1 VIKTEGNF
9 RMTAT
14 TMAGLE
20 PILFRELVAL
30 GAGNPEQHIRAV
42 SFSGDLGFMYKANLC
57 LRTALRVIVPIKEA
71 TVPNESAFYSQIY
84 RMHWEDL
91 IQPGQT
97 IAVRSVANS
106 EEFTHTLYLS
116 QKTKDAICDRLRHK
130 FDWRPNVDTK
140 DPDHT
145 INIHIHGNDLSV
157 GINSSGKSLHKRGYR
172 VDKGLAPINE
182 VLAAGIVQI
191 TNWDKRSTFFDPM
204 TGSGTIAIEA
214 ALYAMNIPPG
224 ILREDFG
231 FMNWP
236 GYDAELYST
245 IFDACLNKIE
255 EEPGEILASD
265 LSPNMVRKAKKNIA
279 TAKMKDAIKCVTKDF
294 FETEKPAERG
304 VLVIN
309 PPYGERM
316 DHEETE
322 VFYKEIGDHL
332 KSAYSGWDC
341 FMITSELQAL
351 KSVGLRSS
359 QRSILFNGSLECRL
373 VKYEM
378 YRGSQK
384 EKS

>member
-1 VIKTEGNF
+1 
-9 RMTAT
+9 MTAT

-30 GAGNPEQHIRAV
+30 GAGQPEQHIRAV
-42 SFSGDLGFMYKANLC
+42 SFTGDLGFMYKANLC

-71 TVPNESAFYSQIY
+71 TVPNESALYSQIY
-84 RMHWEDL
+84 RLHWEEL
-91 IQPGQT
+91 IKPGQT

-106 EEFTHTLYLS
+106 DEFNHTLYVS
-116 QKTKDAICDRLRHK
+116 HKVKDAICDRLRHK

-145 INIHIHGNDLSV
+145 INIHIHQNNLSV

-172 VDKGLAPINE
+172 VDKGLAPMNE

-191 TNWDKRSTFFDPM
+191 TGWDKRSAFLDPM

-236 GYDAELYST
+236 DFDEELYTT
-245 IFDACLNKIE
+245 IYDACLNHIDDE
-255 EEPGEILASD
+255 APIILASD

-279 TAKMKDAIKCVTKDF
+279 TAKMNDAIKCVTKDF

-304 VLVIN
+304 VMVIN

-316 DHEETE
+316 DHEETD
-322 VFYKEIGDHL
+322 VFYKEIGDYL
-332 KSAYSGWDC
+332 KSDYSGWDC
-341 FMITSELQAL
+341 FMISSELSAL

-359 QRSILFNGSLECRL
+359 QRTILFNGSLECRL

-378 YRGSQK
+378 YQGSLK

>member
-1 VIKTEGNF
+1 
-9 RMTAT
+9 
-14 TMAGLE
+14 L
-20 PILFRELVAL
+20 
-30 GAGNPEQHIRAV
+30 
-42 SFSGDLGFMYKANLC
+42 
-57 LRTALRVIVPIKEA
+57 
-71 TVPNESAFYSQIY
+71 
-84 RMHWEDL
+84 HWEEL
-91 IQPGQT
+91 IKPGQT

-106 EEFTHTLYLS
+106 DEFNHTLYVS
-116 QKTKDAICDRLRHK
+116 QKVKDAICDRLRHK

-140 DPDHT
+140 EPDHT
-145 INIHIHGNDLSV
+145 INIHIHQNNLSV

-172 VDKGLAPINE
+172 VDKGLAPMNE

-191 TNWDKRSTFFDPM
+191 TGWDKRSTFLDPM

-236 GYDAELYST
+236 DFDEELYTT
-245 IFDACLNKIE
+245 IYDACLNHIDDE
-255 EEPGEILASD
+255 APVILASD

-279 TAKMKDAIKCVTKDF
+279 TAKMNDAIKCVTKDF

-304 VLVIN
+304 VMVIN

-316 DHEETE
+316 DHEETD
-322 VFYKEIGDHL
+322 VFYKEIGDYL
-332 KSAYSGWDC
+332 KSDYSGWDC
-341 FMITSELQAL
+341 FMISSELSAL

-359 QRSILFNGSLECRL
+359 QRTILFNGSLECRL

-378 YRGSQK
+378 YQGSLK

>member
-1 VIKTEGNF
+1 
-9 RMTAT
+9 MTAT

-30 GAGNPEQHIRAV
+30 GAGQPEQHIRAV
-42 SFSGDLGFMYKANLC
+42 SFTGDLGFMYKANLC

-71 TVPNESAFYSQIY
+71 TVPNESALYSQIY
-84 RMHWEDL
+84 RLHWEEL
-91 IQPGQT
+91 IKPGQT

-106 EEFTHTLYLS
+106 DEFNHTLYVS
-116 QKTKDAICDRLRHK
+116 QKVKDAICDRLRHK

-145 INIHIHGNDLSV
+145 INIHIHQNNLSV

-172 VDKGLAPINE
+172 VDKGLAPMNE

-191 TNWDKRSTFFDPM
+191 TGWDKRSAFLDPM

-236 GYDAELYST
+236 DFDEELYTT
-245 IFDACLNKIE
+245 IYDACLNHIDDE
-255 EEPGEILASD
+255 APIVLASD

-279 TAKMKDAIKCVTKDF
+279 TAKMNDAIKCVTKDF

-304 VLVIN
+304 VMVIN

-316 DHEETE
+316 DHEETD
-322 VFYKEIGDHL
+322 VFYKEIGDYL
-332 KSAYSGWDC
+332 KSDYSGWDC
-341 FMITSELQAL
+341 FMISSELSAL

-359 QRSILFNGSLECRL
+359 QRTILFNGSLECRL

-378 YRGSQK
+378 YQGSLK

>member
-1 VIKTEGNF
+1 
-9 RMTAT
+9 MTAT

-20 PILFRELVAL
+20 PILFGELVAL
-30 GAGNPEQHIRAV
+30 GAGQPEQHIRAV
-42 SFSGDLGFMYKANLC
+42 SFTGDLGFMYKANLC
-57 LRTALRVIVPIKEA
+57 LRTALRIIVPIKEA
-71 TVPNESAFYSQIY
+71 TVPNESALYSQIY
-84 RMHWEDL
+84 RLHWEEL
-91 IQPGQT
+91 IKAGQT

-106 EEFTHTLYLS
+106 DEFNHTLYVS
-116 QKTKDAICDRLRHK
+116 QKVKDAICDRLRHK

-145 INIHIHGNDLSV
+145 INIHIHQNNLSV

-172 VDKGLAPINE
+172 VDKGLAPMNE

-191 TNWDKRSTFFDPM
+191 TGWDKRSTFLDPM

-236 GYDAELYST
+236 DFDEELYTT
-245 IFDACLNKIE
+245 IYDACLNHIDDE
-255 EEPGEILASD
+255 APVIIASD

-279 TAKMKDAIKCVTKDF
+279 TAKMNDAIKCATKDF
-294 FETEKPAERG
+294 FETEKPTERG
-304 VLVIN
+304 VMVIN

-316 DHEETE
+316 DHEETD
-322 VFYKEIGDHL
+322 VFYKEIGDYL
-332 KSAYSGWDC
+332 KSDYSGWDC
-341 FMITSELQAL
+341 FIISSELSAL

-359 QRSILFNGSLECRL
+359 QRTILFNGSLECRL

-378 YRGSQK
+378 YRGSLK

>member
-1 VIKTEGNF
+1 
-9 RMTAT
+9 MTAT

-30 GAGNPEQHIRAV
+30 GAGQPEQHIRAV
-42 SFSGDLGFMYKANLC
+42 SFTGDLGFMYKANLC

-71 TVPNESAFYSQIY
+71 TVPNESALYSQIY
-84 RMHWEDL
+84 RLHWEEL
-91 IQPGQT
+91 IKPGQT

-106 EEFTHTLYLS
+106 DEFNHTLYVS
-116 QKTKDAICDRLRHK
+116 QKVKDAICDRLRHK

-140 DPDHT
+140 EPDHT
-145 INIHIHGNDLSV
+145 INIHIHQNNLSV

-172 VDKGLAPINE
+172 VDKGLAPMNE

-191 TNWDKRSTFFDPM
+191 TGWDKRSTFLDPM

-236 GYDAELYST
+236 DFDEELYTT
-245 IFDACLNKIE
+245 IYDACLNHIDDE
-255 EEPGEILASD
+255 APVILASD

-279 TAKMKDAIKCVTKDF
+279 TAKMNDAIKCVTKDF

-304 VLVIN
+304 VMVIN

-316 DHEETE
+316 DHEETD
-322 VFYKEIGDHL
+322 VFYKEIGDYL
-332 KSAYSGWDC
+332 KSDYSGWDC
-341 FMITSELQAL
+341 FMISSELSAL

-359 QRSILFNGSLECRL
+359 QRTILFNGSLECRL

-378 YRGSQK
+378 YQGSLK